1 MVRHRRGHVGR
12 SNGAFSEI
20 VPQAFHR
27 FPGLLILAATGPRNT
42 AESNTA
48 GYGPELLSV
57 SPAANWE

>member
-48 GYGPELLSV
+48 GYE
-57 SPAANWE
+57 